1 MLLLQSGNLCRCTG
15 YRPILDSGRTFC
27 AVSTQERVG
36 GDVSDRARMRR
47 ASGQSWGHKSEACKT
62 ITTNRK
68 TDKVMRQ
75 EEGAHWNA
83 GSS

>member
-47 ASGQSWGHKSEACKT
+47 ASGQSWGHKSEVCKT
-62 ITTNRK
+62 ITIDYK